1 MAKEY
6 LKSEVQYNYTT
17 LDKFLLSFTTDHHN
31 NGSGNSSSG
40 AKSDAD
46 ADAESAAIHYYLNEM
61 GFAMSSVD
69 LSFNIISALEAAGR
83 IEDCLNVTAD
93 TLQLPHPRD
102 LEGLSYAVLLL
113 SFVNWSYSS
122 LSMDILSD
130 LETEIIS
137 LYPVPSVMRESNW
150 LVKEVLFV
158 ITLLP

>member
-1 MAKEY
+1 M
-6 LKSEVQYNYTT
+6 KSEVQYNYTT
-17 LDKFLLSFTTDHHN
+17 LDKFSFSFTTDHHN
-31 NGSGNSSSG
+31 NGSGKSSSG
-40 AKSDAD
+40 AKTDAESESES
-46 ADAESAAIHYYLNEM
+46 ESAAIHYYLNEM

-130 LETEIIS
+130 LETEIVS
-137 LYPVPSVMRESNW
+137 LYPVPILMRESNW

-158 ITLLP
+158 ITFLI